1 MNRRDLVAIGPA
13 VLAALALPS
22 APLASA
28 SESPIRELFREWAEV
43 QRAANE
49 SPSDMPEEEFEAL
62 VMKAC
67 DLDRQIMALPA
78 ADASEWMLKLIAWT
92 DYGSHE
98 FQSRGANPA
107 IWDEARALAGS
118 AT

>member
-1 MNRRDLVAIGPA
+1 MNRRDLVTIGPA
-13 VLAALALPS
+13 VLAALALPT
-22 APLASA
+22 AALASA
-28 SESPIRELFREWAEV
+28 SESPLRKLFREWAEV

-49 SPSDMPEEEFEAL
+49 APSEMPEEEFVAL
-62 VMKAC
+62 IKKAC

-92 DYGSHE
+92 DYGAHE
-98 FQSRGANPA
+98 LQSRGDNPA
-107 IWDEARALAGS
+107 IWDEARLLTGS